1 MIKIKSLGSS
11 THRELNERHS
21 QQHRHQDSQSNR
33 HHHDVPRQVHVVTKQ
48 QLRVHMSYEQ
58 ETSTDLGCGHNR
70 QDMVCRSSLSKMCH
84 CRLTIK
90 SEVTEQRR
98 YDVKQE
104 AEANTDIRNVLHP
117 FLRWSETHKGTF
129 HGE

>member
-1 MIKIKSLGSS
+1 M
-11 THRELNERHS
+11 
-21 QQHRHQDSQSNR
+21 
-33 HHHDVPRQVHVVTKQ
+33 
-48 QLRVHMSYEQ
+48 
-58 ETSTDLGCGHNR
+58 
-70 QDMVCRSSLSKMCH
+70 SKMCD

-90 SEVTEQRR
+90 SEVTKKRR

-117 FLRWSETHKGTF
+117 FLTRSEKYKDTF